1 MPQIELDGDNYV
13 ITLTEEILKELGWE
27 VGDSLSFED
36 NGDGSVS
43 LFKTSRWCYQCNKDR
58 NVSFNR
64 IDNPFAGTRMILCP
78 KCSNECRPH
87 ATDHNYVCTKSNE
100 SGQPDKSLCLTI

>member
-1 MPQIELDGDNYV
+1 MLQIELDGDNYV
-13 ITLTEEILKELGWE
+13 ITLTEEMLKEYGWE

-43 LFKTSRWCYQCNKDR
+43 LFKTSQCWCYQYNKDR

-64 IDNPFAGTRMILCP
+64 IDIPFAGTRMFLCP
-78 KCSNECRPH
+78 KCSNKRCLV
-87 ATDHNYVCTKSNE
+87 ATDHNYECTNSNE
-100 SGQPDKSLCLTI
+100 SGQPGSRYA

>member
-1 MPQIELDGDNYV
+1 MLQIELDGDNYV

-43 LFKTSRWCYQCNKDR
+43 LFKTSQCWCYRCAKDR
-58 NVSFNR
+58 NVRFNR
-64 IDNPFAGTRMILCP
+64 IDIPFDSMRVILCP
-78 KCSNECRPH
+78 KCSNKRCPH
-87 ATDHNYVCTKSNE
+87 ATNHNYECTNSNE
-100 SGQPDKSLCLTI
+100 PGQPGSRYA